1 MTNDRYEFIDIAK
14 GVGILAVVWAHILLV
29 GWTHEIIY
37 AFHMPLFFFISGFL
51 FNVNKYSS
59 FQTFLVKRFKRLIIT
74 YFIYSFVTWG
84 IWFIFRYVRHDL
96 VKSYWMPLLQTFIA
110 QGSGSY
116 LVHNSALWF
125 IPCLLAVE
133 IMFFFISRLSEGLKI
148 SVCFVMALV
157 GVLLAHS
164 LGDAYLFN
172 MPWNLDVALLALPFY
187 GTGNILRKRIKLL
200 DIIITHK
207 ALFLGISVILLFL
220 LGYLSFNFGECS
232 MGSSSYQ
239 CNEIIFLIRAFTGI
253 FLLLSVCLILTKNNF
268 MDNYIIS
275 KIIDSLK
282 WCGQNS
288 LDIMCMHIPI
298 KGVIIILVSRILSPA
313 IEISESFLFSLLIFA
328 ITIFINIVLIL
339 LLNKFK
345 NRIKYIY

>member
-133 IMFFFISRLSEGLKI
+133 IMFFFISR
-148 SVCFVMALV
+148 
-157 GVLLAHS
+157 
-164 LGDAYLFN
+164 
-172 MPWNLDVALLALPFY
+172 
-187 GTGNILRKRIKLL
+187 
-200 DIIITHK
+200 
-207 ALFLGISVILLFL
+207 
-220 LGYLSFNFGECS
+220 
-232 MGSSSYQ
+232 
-239 CNEIIFLIRAFTGI
+239 
-253 FLLLSVCLILTKNNF
+253 
-268 MDNYIIS
+268 
-275 KIIDSLK
+275 
-282 WCGQNS
+282 
-288 LDIMCMHIPI
+288 
-298 KGVIIILVSRILSPA
+298 
-313 IEISESFLFSLLIFA
+313 
-328 ITIFINIVLIL
+328 
-339 LLNKFK
+339 
-345 NRIKYIY
+345 